1 MADAKIID
9 GKAFAAGLRERVGAG
24 VAELVASGA
33 PKPGLATVLV
43 GADPASQV
51 YVRSKGKLA
60 AELGMA
66 SFDHRL
72 PAETTEAE
80 LLALIA
86 TLNADPAVNGIL
98 VQLPLPRHIDTA
110 HVLLAVD
117 PAKDVD
123 GFHPINVGRLGSIAA
138 GAPLDFPVPCTPL
151 GVSMLLQ
158 DAMKSLS
165 GLHAVVIGRSNLVGR
180 PVAQLLLRAD
190 CTVTITH
197 SRTRDLPGLCRQA
210 DIVVVAIGKQEF
222 VRGDWIKPGAAVID
236 VGINRIPTAD
246 GKTKLVGDAAFAEIL
261 PVAGHLTP
269 VPGGDAAAVAKV
281 TEFWRKA
288 GSKIETMQADHHDK
302 VLAIT
307 SHLPHLIAFT
317 IVGTADDLAEDLKQ
331 EVIQYSATGFRDFTR
346 IAASDPVMWRDIFMN
361 NRDATLEVLQ
371 RFTEDLTALQRA
383 IRRGDG
389 ESLEKLFARTRAI
402 RRSVIDAKQA

>member
-1 MADAKIID
+1 VADAKLID
-9 GKAFAAGLRERVGAG
+9 GKAFAMGLRHRVAKG

-33 PKPGLATVLV
+33 PRPGLATVLV
-43 GADPASQV
+43 GADAASQV

-72 PAETTEAE
+72 AADTTEGE

-86 TLNADPAVNGIL
+86 KLNGDPAINGIL
-98 VQLPLPRHIDTA
+98 IQLPLPKHIDTS

-158 DAMKSLS
+158 DALGSLA
-165 GLHAVVIGRSNLVGR
+165 GLNALVIGRSTLVGR
-180 PVAQLLLRAD
+180 PVAQLLLRLD

-197 SRTRDLPGLCRQA
+197 SRTRDLPGLCRKA
-210 DIVVVAIGKQEF
+210 DIVVAAIGKQEF
-222 VRGDWIKPGAAVID
+222 VRGDWIKPGATVID
-236 VGINRIPTAD
+236 VGINRIPAAD
-246 GKTKLVGDAAFAEIL
+246 GKTRLVGDVAFAEVL

-269 VPGGDAAAVAKV
+269 VPGGVGPMTVACLMFN
-281 TEFWRKA
+281 TLQEARRA
-288 GSKIETMQADHHDK
+288 SG
-302 VLAIT
+302 
-307 SHLPHLIAFT
+307 LPFA
-317 IVGTADDLAEDLKQ
+317 
-331 EVIQYSATGFRDFTR
+331 SA
-346 IAASDPVMWRDIFMN
+346 
-361 NRDATLEVLQ
+361 
-371 RFTEDLTALQRA
+371 
-383 IRRGDG
+383 
-389 ESLEKLFARTRAI
+389 
-402 RRSVIDAKQA
+402 

>member
-1 MADAKIID
+1 MADAKLID
-9 GKAFAAGLRERVGAG
+9 GKAFAASLQRRVAAG
-24 VAELVASGA
+24 VMELVTGGA

-72 PAETTEAE
+72 GVETTEAQ

-86 TLNADPAVNGIL
+86 TLNADPAINGIL

-110 HVLLAVD
+110 RVLLAID

-158 DAMKSLS
+158 DALGSLA
-165 GLHAVVIGRSNLVGR
+165 GLNAIVIGRSTLVGR
-180 PVAQLLLRAD
+180 PVAQLLLRLD
-190 CTVTITH
+190 CTVTMAH
-197 SRTRDLPGLCRQA
+197 SRTRDVPGLCRQS
-210 DIVVVAIGKQEF
+210 DIVVVAIGRQEF

-236 VGINRIPTAD
+236 VGINRVPAAD
-246 GKTKLVGDAAFAEIL
+246 GKTRLVGDAAFGEIL
-261 PVAGHLTP
+261 PVAGHITP
-269 VPGGDAAAVAKV
+269 VPGGVGPMTVACLMFNTLQAARRAAGLAV
-281 TEFWRKA
+281 
-288 GSKIETMQADHHDK
+288 
-302 VLAIT
+302 
-307 SHLPHLIAFT
+307 
-317 IVGTADDLAEDLKQ
+317 TAA
-331 EVIQYSATGFRDFTR
+331 
-346 IAASDPVMWRDIFMN
+346 
-361 NRDATLEVLQ
+361 
-371 RFTEDLTALQRA
+371 
-383 IRRGDG
+383 
-389 ESLEKLFARTRAI
+389 
-402 RRSVIDAKQA
+402 